1 MKNKKNYKSK
11 LKLLNTFFS
20 RLHFTFVY
28 LFIPIISIVEAR
40 FLSATAKLFKKT
52 VVVVR
57 SVTLYIPMFYPHTL
71 HTQIR
76 IVTHSN

>member
-57 SVTLYIPMFYPHTL
+57 SVIYSNVFPHTL